1 MQFNVSQLAAWP
13 DITRIVGRHFDH
25 VSAAGTCCHGPHAV
39 DVQAIHQRAPRL
51 SLQTRSWVRT
61 LLGAGISTQE
71 IMRQSRQRFAD
82 AKKLAPSSRDHFLKR
97 QDVRNLEHTLAEST
111 WKLHDDEATSVRL
124 FQQRHE
130 KNIFMYREQHP
141 EQPDNDSQTHQ
152 PAQPFV
158 MGLVTDGMREAAL
171 KHGHDGVV
179 CLDAT
184 FSPNHMKF
192 SLYTALVVDTHGN
205 GLPIFEVLSESTTH
219 PAVTEWMVAF
229 QRYMHTFQA
238 DWRPSCF
245 MVDDAG
251 CERNKARKIA
261 EESSAIAA

>member
-1 MQFNVSQLAAWP
+1 MSVSW
-13 DITRIVGRHFDH
+13 
-25 VSAAGTCCHGPHAV
+25 
-39 DVQAIHQRAPRL
+39 QRG
-51 SLQTRSWVRT
+51 QTSPA
-61 LLGAGISTQE
+61 LLAGISIMSAQQE
-71 IMRQSRQRFAD
+71 HAAMVHMQLMFKQYISVHPVYRFRPEAGSELCLAQASAHRRSCGRVGND
-82 AKKLAPSSRDHFLKR
+82 LLMPKKLAPSSRDHFLKR